1 MYYTGK
7 IPLIYYMG
15 KIPLISIDN
24 SGWGHSKQFPL
35 TD

>member
-24 SGWGHSKQFPL
+24 PGWGHSKQFPL